1 MGGTEMEEKIIKEKS
16 ALKEWIAW
24 AKKGNWSI
32 PGYRIIEA
40 PKGPKLG
47 ETTTERYMI
56 AERPHGVT
64 YQHSLGLVS
73 KFFEGLLN
81 KELWGTHCPLCDT
94 TYLPPRAHCWKPECK
109 VAETEWMRL
118 PMKGEIWTFSV
129 MLFSATAFMEQLPF
143 VLAYVKVEGAD
154 TALPMQIKGVKPE
167 DVYIGMELD
176 IKFVDEPTGDLMDL
190 YGVPAGEVKP
200 PVDAALQRDP
210 RSVELLKK
218 DLEKTYAFVLKRFGI
233 DNRIR

>member
-1 MGGTEMEEKIIKEKS
+1 MEEKIIKEKS

-32 PGYRIIEA
+32 PGYRIVEA

-47 ETTTERYMI
+47 ETSTDRYMI
-56 AERPHGVT
+56 VERPHGVT

-73 KFFEGLLN
+73 KFFEGLLD
-81 KELWGTHCPLCDT
+81 KELWGTYCSKCST

-109 VAETEWMRL
+109 VAETEWKRL

-154 TALPMQIKGVKPE
+154 TALPMQVKGVKPE

-176 IKFVDEPTGDLMDL
+176 LNFVEEPKGDLMDL
-190 YGVPAGEVKP
+190 YGTPHGDVKP
-200 PVDAALQRDP
+200 PKDAVLQRDP

-233 DNRIR
+233 DNRVR